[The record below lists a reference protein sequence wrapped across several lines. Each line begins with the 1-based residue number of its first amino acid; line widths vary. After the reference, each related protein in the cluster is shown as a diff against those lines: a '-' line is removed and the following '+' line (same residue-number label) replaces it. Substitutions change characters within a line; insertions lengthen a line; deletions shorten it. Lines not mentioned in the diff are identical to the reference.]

1 MQRVGHPAD
10 GMCMRRAMQLEAIGA
25 TYATADR
32 SEPADP
38 IRVMIADDE
47 DAIRAAI
54 LSVLDADPTII
65 VVGEASDAQTAIEL
79 AAKRQPAVALLDVR
93 MPRGGGPRAASEI
106 AKRSPE
112 TRVIALS
119 AMEDAASILEMLD
132 AGADAYVGKA
142 DDTDKIVA
150 TIHRL
155 VEELPADPGV
165 TRERRLE
172 EVLHGSGWLD
182 RRRERSESVRAV
194 IEAGGPR
201 IVYQPLF
208 DLTDGGC
215 IGAEALSRFDASPTR
230 SPERWFEEADRAGLR
245 IEMELAAVRSA
256 TAGLDLLPPETFLSV
271 NVSPVTCCSPDL
283 PAVLADVDPGRIVL
297 EITEHTQVT
306 DYAQLSRCLQPL
318 RTRGVRVAVDDTGA
332 GFSSLSH
339 VLALAPELIKLDI
352 AMCRDI
358 EKDGARQALVH
369 ALANF
374 ADHIGAGVVA
384 EGIESSEQLLALRDA
399 GVRYGQGFYLGRAVP
414 LEATGGS

>member
-1 MQRVGHPAD
+1 
-10 GMCMRRAMQLEAIGA
+10 MQLEAIGA
-25 TYATADR
+25 TYATADHT
-32 SEPADP
+32 EPADP

-54 LSVLDADPTII
+54 LAVLDADPTII

-79 AAKRQPAVALLDVR
+79 AVKRQPAVALLDVR

-142 DDTDKIVA
+142 DDTDKIVS

-155 VEELPADPGV
+155 AEEPPASVEA
-165 TRERRLE
+165 TRDRRLD

-182 RRRERSESVRAV
+182 RRRERAEQVRAV
-194 IEAGGPR
+194 IDAGGPR

-208 DLTDGGC
+208 DLTDGEY
-215 IGAEALSRFDASPTR
+215 IGAEALARFDATPTR
-230 SPERWFEEADRAGLR
+230 SPERWFEEADKAGLR
-245 IEMELAAVRSA
+245 IEMELSALRSA
-256 TAGLDLLPPETFLSV
+256 VADLDRLPAGTFLSV
-271 NVSPVTCCSPDL
+271 NASPVTCCSPDL
-283 PAVLADVDPGRIVL
+283 PEVLADADPSRVVL
-297 EITEHTQVT
+297 ELTEHTQVT
-306 DYAQLSRCLQPL
+306 DYQQLSRCLKPM
-318 RTRGVRVAVDDTGA
+318 RARGVRIAVDDTGA

-352 AMCRDI
+352 AMCRDV
-358 EKDGARQALVH
+358 ERDGARQALIH
-369 ALANF
+369 ALVDF
-374 ADHIGAGVVA
+374 AGHIGAGVVA
-384 EGIESSEQLLALRDA
+384 EGIESSEQLLALRDV
-399 GVRYGQGFYLGRAVP
+399 GVRYGQGFFLGRAEP
-414 LEATGGS
+414 LEAMGGS